1 MVMICISPCTT
12 DVRGPAPGWPGAG
25 PRSQRAA
32 WAALRI
38 RSVTA
43 PGWETI
49 AAWDESIWTVWAC
62 IRAAMKRS
70 AAGGIAW
77 SWLATR
83 YQDGMVLQAGTPEGW
98 LRVASAAGRWVA
110 AITAAGAWEQSAQ
123 KASLK
128 TAGLMEAS
136 SPGVPAG

>member
-38 RSVTA
+38 RSVTG

-49 AAWDESIWTVWAC
+49 AAWDESIWTVRAC
-62 IRAAMKRS
+62 IRVAMKRS
-70 AAGGIAW
+70 AAGGGRVV
-77 SWLATR
+77 LAGDQVPGR
-83 YQDGMVLQAGTPEGW
+83 EGRPGRDAGGRADGGQRSRPL
-98 LRVASAAGRWVA
+98 GRGHGGGGGV
-110 AITAAGAWEQSAQ
+110 GAVGAE
-123 KASLK
+123 
-128 TAGLMEAS
+128 
-136 SPGVPAG
+136 

>member
-1 MVMICISPCTT
+1 MCG
-12 DVRGPAPGWPGAG
+12 RPAGASVEPARPAARHPVWPGC
-25 PRSQRAA
+25 RARGYWTA
-32 WAALRI
+32 RAALRI

-43 PGWETI
+43 PGWETM
-49 AAWDESIWTVWAC
+49 AAWDELIWTVRAC

-83 YQDGMVLQAGTPEGW
+83 YQEGMVLQAGTPEGS

-110 AITAAGAWEQSAQ
+110 AITAAVAAEQSAQ
-123 KASLK
+123 KASRK
-128 TAGLMEAS
+128 TG
-136 SPGVPAG
+136 

>member
-1 MVMICISPCTT
+1 MYLLFGSGHDSSLVSGEPSARH
-12 DVRGPAPGWPGAG
+12 RGPAPGGPGCRG
-25 PRSQRAA
+25 RSYRTAR
-32 WAALRI
+32 AALRI

-43 PGWETI
+43 PGWDTI

-83 YQDGMVLQAGTPEGW
+83 YQDGMVFQAGTPEGS
-98 LRVASAAGRWVA
+98 LRVASAPGRWVA
-110 AITAAGAWEQSAQ
+110 AITAAVTSEQSAQ
-123 KASLK
+123 KACWK
-128 TAGLMEAS
+128 TAGLM
-136 SPGVPAG
+136 